1 MKKVRIGVFGAGR
14 GMTMVHEIIGD
25 PMAELV
31 AVCDKYKPLLD
42 NCRREAEA
50 AGLTNITYYE
60 RFDDFYDS
68 AVLISL
74 GKIDEAMNKYN

>member
-31 AVCDKYKPLLD
+31 AVGKKEK
-42 NCRREAEA
+42 RRKEIVFWREA
-50 AGLTNITYYE
+50 
-60 RFDDFYDS
+60 
-68 AVLISL
+68 
-74 GKIDEAMNKYN
+74 KC